1 MIDAVQFTYRS
12 ADPNT
17 DITVFDYCQ
26 SRSGEHARRFL
37 SDYRGA
43 LMVDDFGG
51 YKALFPQITELGCWA
66 HARRQFNDLV
76 ESKASTR
83 AHEILI
89 PIAQLY
95 CIQTDAKGLDPPARH
110 AYRQRHA
117 APVIATIRAW
127 LTGLRPQVAD
137 GSGLAKAIDY
147 VLRRW
152 SALTRYLDDGRY
164 LIDNNPAENAIRPIA
179 LGRKN
184 WLFTG
189 SEAAGKRAASIMS
202 LIATARNNGHEPYA
216 YLKDVFTRLPTQP
229 NSRIA
234 ELLPHRW
241 QPVA

>member
-1 MIDAVQFTYRS
+1 M
-12 ADPNT
+12 
-17 DITVFDYCQ
+17 
-26 SRSGEHARRFL
+26 
-37 SDYRGA
+37 
-43 LMVDDFGG
+43 
-51 YKALFPQITELGCWA
+51 
-66 HARRQFNDLV
+66 
-76 ESKASTR
+76 
-83 AHEILI
+83 
-89 PIAQLY
+89 
-95 CIQTDAKGLDPPARH
+95 
-110 AYRQRHA
+110 
-117 APVIATIRAW
+117 IATIRAW